1 VLAGALAPL
10 PHAAGAANAAMGVL
24 MMGVAT
30 GIGVWIGASFDGT
43 VIPLALTIGAAA
55 LLSATVALTLVRRDG
70 DVSRHG

>member
-1 VLAGALAPL
+1 
-10 PHAAGAANAAMGVL
+10 MGVL

>member
-1 VLAGALAPL
+1 
-10 PHAAGAANAAMGVL
+10 MGVL

-30 GIGVWIGASFDGT
+30 GIGVWIGASFDCT

-55 LLSATVALTLVRRDG
+55 LLSATVVLTLVRRDG